1 MIKRSDRAVAWIHKG
16 NPPVNLGN
24 PAHACLCPRLPLF
37 LRESVQTRKCEQA
50 MVQKTLSALPP
61 ELLELQVKALM
72 LNKLNLVADLLND
85 YFFSG
90 VNKQFIV
97 LQLSNSMSSLIPFFT
112 QLTSTSL
119 PVLTW

>member
-1 MIKRSDRAVAWIHKG
+1 
-16 NPPVNLGN
+16 
-24 PAHACLCPRLPLF
+24 
-37 LRESVQTRKCEQA
+37 